1 MAYFRN
7 NTVNLLNLHYGLHSF
22 AASGSGAFF
31 GVFLLKAGVP
41 APVVLLSIAGILLG
55 RFLIRPS
62 VLIFAKRF
70 GVKPLLIAG
79 TIVTSLQYPLLA
91 DVDGIGVGL
100 LVVCAASAIGDTF
113 YWTNYHAYFAALGD
127 AEHRGHQV
135 GARSGRG
142 RGWRDRAACDRMVL
156 DRARTAHRVRR
167 GGRRDDACGA
177 TDRVDAECRGTA
189 GDVGHA

>member
-100 LVVCAASAIGDTF
+100 FVVCAASAIGDTF
-113 YWTNYHAYFAALGD
+113 Y
-127 AEHRGHQV
+127 
-135 GARSGRG
+135 
-142 RGWRDRAACDRMVL
+142 
-156 DRARTAHRVRR
+156 
-167 GGRRDDACGA
+167 
-177 TDRVDAECRGTA
+177 
-189 GDVGHA
+189 